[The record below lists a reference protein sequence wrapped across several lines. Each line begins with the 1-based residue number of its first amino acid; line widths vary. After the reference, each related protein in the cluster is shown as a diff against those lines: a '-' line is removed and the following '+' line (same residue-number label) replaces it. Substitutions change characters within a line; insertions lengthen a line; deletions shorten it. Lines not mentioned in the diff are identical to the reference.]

1 MVERSPANAVKNEE
15 NREKLTLKHI
25 IPSMIT
31 LLNGFSGLLSIY
43 LSVYGNYLAAIF
55 WIFTGFFAD
64 TLDGPVARRLN
75 ATSKFG
81 AELDSMCDIITFGVA
96 PFMLLFTLN
105 NFYIIIAF
113 GYVLC
118 VIIRL
123 ARFGAIPS
131 PPCRH
136 LGLASPM
143 AAIFVAS
150 TVGLCI
156 YFHPII
162 AIIFINIVTIASS
175 ILMVSPREYHKILA
189 AASHRNRVL
198 DWALWLSTWVILII
212 WLIFNY
218 NLYLIIIIWV
228 VSAGYAIFLSAPFL
242 KWDEKGNLFPK

>member
-1 MVERSPANAVKNEE
+1 MENNVKNDVKG
-15 NREKLTLKHI
+15 EKLTLKHI
-25 IPSMIT
+25 LPSMVT

-43 LSVYGNYLAAIF
+43 LSVYGNHLAAIF
-55 WIFTGFFAD
+55 WIFAGFFAD
-64 TLDGPVARRLN
+64 TLDGPIARRLN

-105 NFYIIIAF
+105 NFFVFIAF

-118 VIIRL
+118 AIIRL

-136 LGLASPM
+136 IGLASPM

-150 TVGLCI
+150 TIGLSL
-156 YFHPII
+156 YFHPTVSMI
-162 AIIFINIVTIASS
+162 AIYIITIASS

-189 AASHRNRVL
+189 GASYRNRVL
-198 DWALWLSTWVILII
+198 DWALWLSTGVILIL
-212 WLIFNY
+212 WLIFSY
-218 NLYLIIIIWV
+218 NLYFIIVIWL
-228 VSAGYAIFLSAPFL
+228 VSAVYVIFLSDPFL
-242 KWDEKGNLFPK
+242 KWDEEGNLFPK